1 MGITGVKQ
9 MMLSLWHD
17 LITVMLP
24 FQWAGYDFMKD
35 ALLAILLITPLFGLL
50 GTMIVSNK
58 MAFFSDALGHGAF
71 TGIAIGSLIGLVSPI
86 FAAVAFS
93 IVFAL
98 VITVI
103 KNKSRAS
110 TDTII
115 GVFSSIAIAL
125 GLVLMSLGGSFN
137 KYSSYLIGD
146 LLSITTSEILILI
159 GAFIIVIFLWSVI
172 FNKLLMVSINQSLA
186 RSRGVNTLL
195 VEMIFTTMIAVIVT
209 ISIQWVGLLI
219 INSLLVLPAAGARN
233 ITSNVRQYTLVSVMI
248 AVFSG
253 ISGLIASYY
262 LNTATG
268 ATIVLVSGIIFFL
281 TLAFKS
287 KFE

>member
-1 MGITGVKQ
+1 
-9 MMLSLWHD
+9 MMNLWYSLVN
-17 LITVMLP
+17 IVLP
-24 FQWAGYDFMKD
+24 FQWVEFTFMKN

-50 GTMIVSNK
+50 GTMIVNNK

-71 TGIAIGSLIGLVSPI
+71 TGIAIGALIGLVKPVL
-86 FAAVAFS
+86 AAIVFS
-93 IVFAL
+93 VVFAL
-98 VITVI
+98 IITVI

-115 GVFSSIAIAL
+115 GVFSSIAIAF
-125 GLVLMSLGGSFN
+125 GLVLLSLGGSFN

-146 LLSITTSEILILI
+146 LLSITPSEILLLLVVFI
-159 GAFIIVIFLWSVI
+159 IIVILWVLI
-172 FNKLLMVSINQSLA
+172 FNKLLLVSINQSLA
-186 RSRGVNTLL
+186 RSRGVKTLL
-195 VEMIFTTMIAVIVT
+195 VEMIFTSIVAVIVT

-233 ITSNVRQYTLVSVMI
+233 ITTNVRQYTLVSIII

-253 ISGLIASYY
+253 ICGLIASYY

-268 ATIVLVSGIIFFL
+268 ATIVLVSGLVFFL
-281 TLAFKS
+281 TLAFKN
-287 KFE
+287 KFA

>member
-1 MGITGVKQ
+1 
-9 MMLSLWHD
+9 MLSLWHD

>member
-1 MGITGVKQ
+1 
-9 MMLSLWHD
+9 MMLELWYNFTD
-17 LITVMLP
+17 AVLP
-24 FQWAGYDFMKD
+24 FQWLGHEFMKN
-35 ALLAILLITPLFGLL
+35 ALLAILLVTPIFGLL
-50 GTMIVSNK
+50 GTMIVMNK
-58 MAFFSDALGHGAF
+58 MAFFSDSLGHGAF
-71 TGIAIGSLIGLVSPI
+71 TGIAIGSILGLMEPVL
-86 FAAVAFS
+86 AAVAFS
-93 IVFAL
+93 IAFAL
-98 VITVI
+98 GITFI

-115 GVFSSIAIAL
+115 GVFSSIAVAL

-146 LLSITTSEILILI
+146 LLSISASEILLLLFV
-159 GAFIIVIFLWSVI
+159 FIIVIFLWSVI

-233 ITSNVRQYTLVSVMI
+233 ITSNVRQYTLV
-248 AVFSG
+248 AVCLLYTS
-253 ISGLIASYY
+253 
-262 LNTATG
+262 
-268 ATIVLVSGIIFFL
+268 
-281 TLAFKS
+281 
-287 KFE
+287 

>member
-1 MGITGVKQ
+1 
-9 MMLSLWHD
+9 MMLDLWFD
-17 LITVMLP
+17 FIGVILP
-24 FQWAGYDFMKD
+24 FQWAGYDFMKS

-71 TGIAIGSLIGLVSPI
+71 TGIAIGSLIGLVSPVL
-86 FAAVAFS
+86 AAVVFS

-98 VITVI
+98 IITVI

-125 GLVLMSLGGSFN
+125 GLVLMSFGGSFN

-146 LLSITTSEILILI
+146 LLSISPSEILILTL
-159 GAFIIVIFLWSVI
+159 AFIMVMVLWIVI

-186 RSRGVNTLL
+186 RSRGVNTLGI
-195 VEMIFTTMIAVIVT
+195 EIIFTAMIAVIVT

-233 ITSNVRQYTLVSVMI
+233 ITNNVRQYTLISVII

-253 ISGLIASYY
+253 VCGLIASYY

-268 ATIVLVSGIIFFL
+268 ATIVLVSGMIFFL
-281 TLAFKS
+281 TLAVKN
-287 KFE
+287 KFD

>member
-1 MGITGVKQ
+1 VKQ

>member
-1 MGITGVKQ
+1 
-9 MMLSLWHD
+9 MMFGLWYSLVD
-17 LITVMLP
+17 ALLP
-24 FQWAGYDFMKD
+24 FQWAGYEFMKN

-71 TGIAIGSLIGLVSPI
+71 TGIAIGALIGLASPVS
-86 FAAVAFS
+86 AAVVFS
-93 IVFAL
+93 IVFAII
-98 VITVI
+98 ITVI
-103 KNKSRAS
+103 KNRSRTS

-125 GLVLMSLGGSFN
+125 GLVLLSLGGSFN

-146 LLSITTSEILILI
+146 LLSITPSEIVVLIIVFMSILILW
-159 GAFIIVIFLWSVI
+159 VLI
-172 FNKLLMVSINQSLA
+172 FNKLLLVSINQSLA
-186 RSRGVNTLL
+186 RSRGVKTLL
-195 VEMIFTTMIAVIVT
+195 IEMVFTAIVAVIVT

-233 ITSNVRQYTLVSVMI
+233 ITTNVRQYTLASVVI

-253 ISGLIASYY
+253 ICGLIASYY

-268 ATIVLVSGIIFFL
+268 ATIVLVSGILFFL
-281 TLAFKS
+281 TLAFKN
-287 KFE
+287 KFA

>member
-1 MGITGVKQ
+1 
-9 MMLSLWHD
+9 MMLNLWYD
-17 LITVMLP
+17 IVGILLP
-24 FQWAGYDFMKD
+24 FQWVEHDFMKS

-50 GTMIVSNK
+50 GTMIVNNK

-71 TGIAIGSLIGLVSPI
+71 TGIAIGALIGAVSPVVAAVVFSVI
-86 FAAVAFS
+86 FA
-93 IVFAL
+93 
-98 VITVI
+98 VIITII

-125 GLVLMSLGGSFN
+125 GLVLMSFGGSFN

-146 LLSITTSEILILI
+146 LLSISPAEIVVLAI
-159 GAFIIVIFLWSVI
+159 AFIVVMVLWVII
-172 FNKLLMVSINQSLA
+172 FNRLLMVSINQSLA

-195 VEMIFTTMIAVIVT
+195 IEIVFTAMIAVIVT

-233 ITSNVRQYTLVSVMI
+233 ISKNVRQYTVVAVVI

-253 ISGLIASYY
+253 VCGLIASYY

-268 ATIVLVSGIIFFL
+268 ATIVLVSGMIFFL
-281 TLAFKS
+281 TLILKN